1 MEIQKLAASF
11 VPVPSWFLKDKD
23 DILDSSVCFCHLANH
38 LIITVKMHRKHLI
51 LIQNSSWCRI

>member
-23 DILDSSVCFCHLANH
+23 DILDSSVCFLSFSQQFNNH
-38 LIITVKMHRKHLI
+38 
-51 LIQNSSWCRI
+51 S